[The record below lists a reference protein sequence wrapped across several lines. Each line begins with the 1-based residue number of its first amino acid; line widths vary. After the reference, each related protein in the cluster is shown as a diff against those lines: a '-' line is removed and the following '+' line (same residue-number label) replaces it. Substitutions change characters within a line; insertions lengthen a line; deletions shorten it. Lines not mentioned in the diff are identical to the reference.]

1 MEIDTFYLLI
11 AIQITCLVMFIWHRY
26 VRPIKWI
33 IEIDLGIPKV
43 IFSVLII
50 GGMILGI
57 VDRKPY
63 DYGPSWEEK
72 DRLRSI
78 ALKNAI
84 QEDNLKKSI
93 PPNRYYPLGEPD
105 TEFSI
110 PIQKFLGGGK
120 GTLL

>member
-1 MEIDTFYLLI
+1 MEIDTMDMVY
-11 AIQITCLVMFIWHRY
+11 AIEIVCLVMFIWHRY
-26 VRPIKWI
+26 VRPTKWI
-33 IEIDLGIPKV
+33 TEIDLGILRIILP
-43 IFSVLII
+43 VLVI
-50 GGMILGI
+50 GGMIWGI

-78 ALKNAI
+78 ALENAI
-84 QEDNLKKSI
+84 KENNRKKSI
-93 PPNRYYPLGEPD
+93 PPQQQYPLKEPD

-110 PIQKFLGGGK
+110 PIEKFLGGAK

>member
-50 GGMILGI
+50 GGMIWGI

-63 DYGPSWEEK
+63 DYGPSREEK

-78 ALKNAI
+78 ALKNALS
-84 QEDNLKKSI
+84 N
-93 PPNRYYPLGEPD
+93 N
-105 TEFSI
+105 
-110 PIQKFLGGGK
+110 
-120 GTLL
+120 

>member
-33 IEIDLGIPKV
+33 IEIDLGVPKV

-50 GGMILGI
+50 GGMIWGI

-78 ALKNAI
+78 ALKNALS
-84 QEDNLKKSI
+84 N
-93 PPNRYYPLGEPD
+93 N
-105 TEFSI
+105 
-110 PIQKFLGGGK
+110 
-120 GTLL
+120 

>member
-26 VRPIKWI
+26 VKPIKWI
-33 IEIDLGIPKV
+33 IEIDLGVPKV

-50 GGMILGI
+50 GGMIWGI

-84 QEDNLKKSI
+84 KEDDLKKSI
-93 PPNRYYPLGEPD
+93 PTNWYYPLGESE

-110 PIQKFLGGGK
+110 PIQKFLGGAK

>member
-1 MEIDTFYLLI
+1 MEIDTMDMVF
-11 AIQITCLVMFIWHRY
+11 AIEIVCLVMFIRHRY
-26 VRPIKWI
+26 VRPIRWI
-33 IEIDLGIPKV
+33 IEIDLGILRIILP
-43 IFSVLII
+43 VLFI
-50 GGMILGI
+50 GGMIWGI

-78 ALKNAI
+78 ALQNAI
-84 QEDNLKKSI
+84 KENNRKKPI
-93 PPNRYYPLGEPD
+93 PPHEQYPLKEPD

-110 PIQKFLGGGK
+110 PIEKFLGGAK

>member
-43 IFSVLII
+43 FFSALII
-50 GGMILGI
+50 GGMIWGI

-84 QEDNLKKSI
+84 KEDNLKKSV
-93 PPNRYYPLGEPD
+93 PPHRYYPLGESE

-110 PIQKFLGGGK
+110 PIQKFLGGAK

>member
-26 VRPIKWI
+26 VKPIKWI
-33 IEIDLGIPKV
+33 IEIDLGVPKV

-50 GGMILGI
+50 GGMIWGI

-84 QEDNLKKSI
+84 KEDDLKKSI
-93 PPNRYYPLGEPD
+93 PTN
-105 TEFSI
+105 
-110 PIQKFLGGGK
+110 
-120 GTLL
+120 

>member
-1 MEIDTFYLLI
+1 MDMVFAIEIV
-11 AIQITCLVMFIWHRY
+11 CLVMFIWHRY

-33 IEIDLGIPKV
+33 TEIDLGILRIILP
-43 IFSVLII
+43 VLFI
-50 GGMILGI
+50 GGMIWGI
-57 VDRKPY
+57 ADREPF

-78 ALKNAI
+78 ALENAI
-84 QEDNLKKSI
+84 KENNRKKPILPHQKNPLK
-93 PPNRYYPLGEPD
+93 EPD

-110 PIQKFLGGGK
+110 PIEKFLGGAK

>member
-1 MEIDTFYLLI
+1 MEIDTIDLLI
-11 AIQITCLVMFIWHRY
+11 AIQVTCLVMFIWHRY

-50 GGMILGI
+50 GGMIWGI

-84 QEDNLKKSI
+84 KEDNLKKSV
-93 PPNRYYPLGEPD
+93 PPHRYYPLREPD

-110 PIQKFLGGGK
+110 PIQKFLGGAK

>member
-43 IFSVLII
+43 IFSALII
-50 GGMILGI
+50 GGMIWGI

-63 DYGPSWEEK
+63 DYGPSREEK

-84 QEDNLKKSI
+84 KEDDLKKSI
-93 PPNRYYPLGEPD
+93 PTHRHYPLGESE

-110 PIQKFLGGGK
+110 PIQKFLGGAK

>member
-1 MEIDTFYLLI
+1 MEIDIMDMVY
-11 AIQITCLVMFIWHRY
+11 AIEIVCLVMFICHRY
-26 VRPIKWI
+26 VQPIKWI
-33 IEIDLGIPKV
+33 TEIDFGILRIILP
-43 IFSVLII
+43 VLVI
-50 GGMILGI
+50 GGMIWGI

-78 ALKNAI
+78 ALENAI
-84 QEDNLKKSI
+84 KENNRKKSI
-93 PPNRYYPLGEPD
+93 LPHQKYPLREPD

-110 PIQKFLGGGK
+110 PIEKFLGGAK